1 MRVRKVFG
9 VLGAVLMLAA
19 IAPASAAAGGSG
31 KAEPGKPKPTV
42 VLVHGAFAESASWDG
57 VVQRL
62 QRRGYHVVAV
72 ANPLRSLSG
81 DAAYLKK
88 VLASI
93 DGPIVLA
100 GHSYGGMV
108 QSAAAAGNPNV
119 RALVYIAAFAPEA
132 GESALEL
139 SNKFPGSTLGE
150 TLQSID
156 LGDGTHDLVIQQD
169 KYRAQFAADVPAS
182 QAALAA
188 ATQRPVRDAALA
200 EGAATPAWHTIPSWF
215 LVTGQDRNIPV
226 AAQKFMAERARA
238 RAVAELPYASHSVA
252 VSRPDAVA
260 DLIVRAAQ

>member
-9 VLGAVLMLAA
+9 VLGVLLMLAA
-19 IAPASAAAGGSG
+19 ITPASAVASGQEEAG
-31 KAEPGKPKPTV
+31 AVRPKPTI

-62 QRRGYHVVAV
+62 QRRGYPVVAV
-72 ANPLRSLSG
+72 ANPLRSLGG
-81 DAAYLKK
+81 DAGYLKK
-88 VLASI
+88 VLATI

-119 RALVYIAAFAPEA
+119 KALVYIAAFAPEA

-139 SNKFPGSTLGE
+139 SNKFPGSTLGD

-156 LGDGTHDLVIQQD
+156 LGDGTHDLVIRQD
-169 KYRAQFAADVPAS
+169 RYRAQFAADVPAA

-188 ATQRPVRDAALA
+188 ATQRPVRDVALS
-200 EGAATPAWHTIPSWF
+200 EGAPTPAWRTIPSWF
-215 LVTGQDRNIPV
+215 LITGQDKNIPV
-226 AAQKFMAERARA
+226 AAQKFMAERADA
-238 RAVAELPYASHSVA
+238 REVVELPYASHAVA
-252 VSRPDAVA
+252 VSRPDVVA
-260 DLIVRAAQ
+260 DLIVRASR

>member
-1 MRVRKVFG
+1 MQVHQEFDQV
-9 VLGAVLMLAA
+9 
-19 IAPASAAAGGSG
+19 
-31 KAEPGKPKPTV
+31 KPKPTV

-62 QRRGYHVVAV
+62 QRHGYPVVAV

-81 DAAYLKK
+81 DADYLKK
-88 VLASI
+88 VLATI

-108 QSAAAAGNPNV
+108 QSAAATGNPNV
-119 RALVYIAAFAPEA
+119 KALVYVAAFAPEA

-156 LGDGTHDLVIQQD
+156 LGDGTQDLVIQQD
-169 KYRAQFAADVPAS
+169 KYRAQFAADVPAP

-200 EGAATPAWHTIPSWF
+200 EGAPVPAWHTIPSWF
-215 LVTGQDRNIPV
+215 LNTGKDKNIPV
-226 AAQKFMAERARA
+226 AAQRFMAERAQA
-238 RAVAELPYASHSVA
+238 REVVELPNASHAVT

-260 DLIVRAAQ
+260 DLIVRAAE